1 MGGYLFVAL
10 TVLYFPHLGGIARTH
25 QYVNVMFINQHMYTS
40 NVYFRVIS
48 AVSERNLSS
57 ALRCWIWWKG
67 LKGDSPNHLLKHYLY
82 IKKRKHDILTAYY
95 FWMVQH
101 NPEDF
106 IMSIINLINVTFY
119 FVIFEAILHYYSS
132 ENVTV
137 L

>member
-1 MGGYLFVAL
+1 
-10 TVLYFPHLGGIARTH
+10 
-25 QYVNVMFINQHMYTS
+25 
-40 NVYFRVIS
+40 
-48 AVSERNLSS
+48 
-57 ALRCWIWWKG
+57 
-67 LKGDSPNHLLKHYLY
+67 
-82 IKKRKHDILTAYY
+82 
-95 FWMVQH
+95 MVQH